1 MTIKEQAVQ
10 MKLDSTKLAAQPLE
24 ARNKALQMVADA
36 LLEQKDKIIE
46 ANQADLD
53 KAERDGLTAPILKRL
68 KFNETKL
75 QDVVKGIR
83 ELIELPDPLGKVQ
96 MKRELDSDM
105 VLVRESCPIGVIG
118 VIFESRPDAMVQIS
132 TLCLKSGNCAI
143 LKGGSEAAK
152 TNKVLFEIIHQAA
165 VAAGMPESCMMQA
178 EAREEI
184 SELLNCNESV
194 DY

>member
-105 VLVRESCPIGVIG
+105 VLVR
-118 VIFESRPDAMVQIS
+118 
-132 TLCLKSGNCAI
+132 
-143 LKGGSEAAK
+143 
-152 TNKVLFEIIHQAA
+152 
-165 VAAGMPESCMMQA
+165 
-178 EAREEI
+178 
-184 SELLNCNESV
+184 
-194 DY
+194 